1 MSVLPTDT
9 FLGKLTIQAVYEYYD
24 KPVLFT
30 CQSAAQT
37 QYLVILLD
45 ETDHSDM
52 WLYVALSA
60 NRFDQ
65 VQRGEITLRD
75 AFSQAED
82 DIVYEVTIF
91 RSDHPTQIRVLPTSA
106 LSDDQL
112 PAAGERLES
121 IVSDNPQVASG

>member
-1 MSVLPTDT
+1 
-9 FLGKLTIQAVYEYYD
+9 
-24 KPVLFT
+24 
-30 CQSAAQT
+30 
-37 QYLVILLD
+37 
-45 ETDHSDM
+45 M

-65 VQRGEITLRD
+65 VQRGEITLRN
-75 AFSQAED
+75 AFRQAED

-112 PAAGERLES
+112 PASGERLEG